1 MSVFKKTLNSVLIY
15 LKYIN
20 INFSNIGK
28 NCQYKSLKSSFSYA
42 SNIKL
47 GDNVYIGPEANFD
60 GAGGIKIGN
69 GVIFAPKVTIYSRTH
84 NFNYNLSALPFDN
97 IMICAEVKIGDY
109 VWIGAN
115 VIILPGVSIGN
126 GVIIGAG
133 AVVAKDIPDYAVA
146 VGNPAKVIKFRNK
159 EAYDKLSNEEQPFV
173 YEKLGHGKIF
183 RKKSELLS
191 INDE

>member
-1 MSVFKKTLNSVLIY
+1 MSALKKILQSILIY

-20 INFSNIGK
+20 INFSSIGE

-42 SNIKL
+42 NNIGL
-47 GDNVYIGPEANFD
+47 GNNVYIGPEANFD

-97 IMICAEVKIGDY
+97 IMICAEVKINDY

-115 VIILPGVSIGN
+115 VIILPGVSIGC
-126 GVIIGAG
+126 GAIIGAG
-133 AVVAKDIPDYAVA
+133 AVVAKDIPDYAVV
-146 VGNPAKVIKFRNK
+146 VGNPAKVIKYRNK
-159 EAYDKLSNEEQPFV
+159 EAYDKLSRKEKPFV
-173 YEKLGHGKIF
+173 YDRLGHSKVFIQ
-183 RKKSELLS
+183 KSELLS
-191 INDE
+191 NINE